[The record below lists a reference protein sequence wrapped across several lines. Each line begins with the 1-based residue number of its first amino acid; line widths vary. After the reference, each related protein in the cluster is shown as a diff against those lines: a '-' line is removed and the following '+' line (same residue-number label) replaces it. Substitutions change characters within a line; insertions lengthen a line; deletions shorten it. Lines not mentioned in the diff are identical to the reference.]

1 MAPISAYRLHAFL
14 IGLVLLAAAP
24 AARSHGELVWNDFTI
39 DNKNDSIVNGV
50 SQLRKILGDVVLGR
64 REVAGWPD
72 RELVS
77 LMREL
82 KHLQEEHELLLNH
95 FRDSGVN
102 TLVAQQLIEHPRA
115 GRSVLASHALE
126 TAVAL
131 IEYVN
136 SLKDPSAFEEDLH
149 EEGKGAYM
157 FDLMESQID
166 QMALYAALAGRAG

>member
-1 MAPISAYRLHAFL
+1 MAPILAYRLHGFL
-14 IGLVLLAAAP
+14 IGLILLAAAP
-24 AARSHGELVWNDFTI
+24 AVQAHGEMVWNDFTI
-39 DNKNDSIVNGV
+39 DSKNDSIIKGV

-95 FRDSGVN
+95 FRDNGVN
-102 TLVAQQLIEHPRA
+102 ILVAQQLIENPRA

-126 TAVAL
+126 TAIAL

-149 EEGKGAYM
+149 EDGKGAYI
-157 FDLMESQID
+157 FDLMESQVD
-166 QMALYAALAGRAG
+166 QMALYAALAKGRG